1 MWLLILVDIRYL
13 IMRAH
18 VVPAL
23 IRDLTYFHRAF
34 TNQLKLADIS
44 TAETSLVQDRK

>member
-23 IRDLTYFHRAF
+23 IRDLAYSHGAF
-34 TNQLKLADIS
+34 SKKLKIADIS
-44 TAETSLVQDRK
+44 NVKTSQVQDHK